1 MKLRTKFFFIFLV
14 ISIFTFLISYL
25 TVNFSVRKITE
36 KQTEQNLNTALY
48 TNYTIVKNLID
59 KFTSNI
65 ELEVKARA
73 IFELTKNRN
82 SVLIEK
88 ECTEFFKSLD
98 LDYLT
103 LKNNDTFVYLKTD
116 YKNLNIEIN
125 INSLEPNKVN
135 LIMTEYGL
143 LIITKI
149 SDGINNNSLIAG
161 KLINQY
167 FFDKLYQENIN
178 IVFYWNNNVF
188 LASNNSFQE
197 RLPETLISNNK
208 NTDFNPSITYSINW
222 IDRVYKVRYQEII
235 NFQGNKLH
243 ISAMI
248 SNTFEDQIFYE
259 TIQNTVFFLIIFV
272 VFLLI
277 FSFYISNNF
286 IDPFHK
292 LTLSISK
299 KDKNSIKDLLSRK
312 DEIGS
317 IANDFW
323 NITEDS
329 IRQQEQKERINSL
342 IAHDLKTPLV
352 AIMRS
357 LENIR
362 DKDSIGKDQRVF
374 LLNLMIKHANQSLE
388 LINNLLKVQKYELGK
403 MNLFVEEDNINTL
416 IKECAEGLK
425 PIAEQK
431 EIALKTNIDDKTPL
445 LMFDRTEM
453 MRVINNLL
461 SNAIKYT
468 DENGTIEIS
477 TKLINDKL
485 KVCISDNGKGISFF
499 DQKKI
504 FNFYK
509 TNYENENREGQDI
522 STGLGL
528 YLCKQIV
535 EAHGGEIG
543 FESYKNKGSTF
554 FFFIPVR

>member
-1 MKLRTKFFFIFLV
+1 MKLRTKFFFIFLI
-14 ISIFTFLISYL
+14 ISVFTFLISYL

-59 KFTSNI
+59 KFNSNI
-65 ELEVKARA
+65 ELESKARN
-73 IFELTKNRN
+73 IFELSKNRN

-88 ECTEFFKSLD
+88 ECSDFFKSLD

-103 LKNNDTFVYLKTD
+103 LKNNDTFIYLKTD
-116 YKNLNIEIN
+116 YKNLNVTIN
-125 INSLEPNKVN
+125 INSLENNKVN

-149 SDGINNNSLIAG
+149 EDGINNNSLIAG

-188 LASNNSFQE
+188 LSSNNAFQE
-197 RLPETLISNNK
+197 KLPSDFINNK
-208 NTDFNPSITYSINW
+208 NYDFNPSNTYSINW
-222 IDRVYKVRYQEII
+222 VDRVYKVRYQKITS
-235 NFQGNKLH
+235 FQNNNLY

-259 TIQNTVFFLIIFV
+259 TIQNTIFFLVIFV
-272 VFLLI
+272 LFLLI

-299 KDKNSIKDLLSRK
+299 KDKKSIKDLLLRK

-329 IRQQEQKERINSL
+329 IKQQEQKEKINSL

-352 AIMRS
+352 AITRS

-362 DKDSIGKDQRVF
+362 DKESMDKTQRVF

-403 MNLFVEEDNINTL
+403 MNLFVEEDNINNL
-416 IKECAEGLK
+416 IKECTDGLT

-431 EIALKTNIDDKTPL
+431 EIVIKTDIDQKTPL

-468 DENGTIEIS
+468 DDEGTIEVS
-477 TKLINDKL
+477 SKLLNDKL
-485 KVCISDNGKGISFF
+485 KVSISDNGKGISFF
-499 DQKKI
+499 DQKKM

-509 TNYENENREGQDI
+509 TNYENESREGQDI

-554 FFFIPVR
+554 YFFIPVR